1 MTDFLN
7 TISNLPIISYHQN
20 TRLKKAFGEPLY
32 LLEASF
38 PDPEYHFRIVGSTK
52 NVYLIKIDNEGK
64 ISCDCPDFSTY
75 CVKNRCICKHC
86 CFVISKV
93 GKLNDESYYKPGSK
107 PIELADKQKIYN
119 NCTMAHIDKSLLDK
133 YNALTVKEC
142 DNNSIQEKDSLTPE
156 IVKSVDDLLN
166 GETDCPICFS
176 ELKDDKG
183 TISLCSN
190 CPQCNKYLHTDCILK
205 WLNYNSS
212 CVFCRFKWTPKH
224 FQKNSSKKPT
234 PSNYVNLL

>member
-7 TISNLPIISYHQN
+7 TLPLISYEQKK
-20 TRLKKAFGEPLY
+20 RLKKAFGEPLY

-52 NVYLIKIDNEGK
+52 NVYLIKIDDEGK

-93 GKLNDESYYKPGSK
+93 GKLNNESYYKPGSK

-133 YNALTVKEC
+133 YNALRVKEC
-142 DNNSIQEKDSLTPE
+142 DSDTIEEKDLSSE
-156 IVKSVDDLLN
+156 QEHSIDDLLN

-176 ELKDDKG
+176 ELKDDNG

-224 FQKNSSKKPT
+224 FQKNSSKKPS